1 MRCTGGSPPPGEPLP
16 IHVDKVAIPDGA
28 PSKQELREVVRG
40 LRNGRAAGASSLQ
53 AEHIKVWLCDMVREE
68 EETGPM
74 EDGPREEDVS
84 DEGKGKK
91 WRIFVK
97 LMQAV
102 WEQGSVPEQMRWE
115 IIVLL
120 PKGGGDYR
128 GIGLL

>member
-1 MRCTGGSPPPGEPLP
+1 
-16 IHVDKVAIPDGA
+16 
-28 PSKQELREVVRG
+28 
-40 LRNGRAAGASSLQ
+40 
-53 AEHIKVWLCDMVREE
+53 MVHKEE
-68 EETGPM
+68 EAGPL
-74 EDGPREEDVS
+74 EDGPQEEGVS
-84 DEGKGKK
+84 DEGNGKK

-128 GIGLL
+128 GIGILEPFWKVIEKIMVARLSSVKFHDSLHGGLPGRGQEPPRLRPSSTRAWPGATNAHSIRSI